1 MIVHVSAGLRPVCDS
16 RGPRPAGRPV
26 PAPQTGARGPQCGER
41 GARGLGPVS
50 TAWVPHTH
58 TDVACLTRT
67 RTQPRAGARGPGS
80 AWHPSPGCRFHLLP
94 PPRRRRLE
102 AAAHVGGCPAASR
115 PRPPSGP
122 CHSSIQIATPLPHT
136 ARSPPGS
143 RLVSHHGPDPR
154 ALRFGCWSPEL
165 WPRGE
170 TPPVLTPL
178 CIRPPRGHTRPRT
191 RKLCVERLGPR
202 ITPRRRAAPSQDL
215 AWVRNDCPRGRALT
229 GRWGWRSALTN
240 TRTRQTS

>member
-26 PAPQTGARGPQCGER
+26 PAPQTGAGSEAISVVNVAPVDSALSAQRGF
-41 GARGLGPVS
+41 
-50 TAWVPHTH
+50 HTH
-58 TDVACLTRT
+58 THRRGVSHTHTAPGRRPWTRE
-67 RTQPRAGARGPGS
+67 RLASEPRLPVPS
-80 AWHPSPGCRFHLLP
+80 AS

-143 RLVSHHGPDPR
+143 RLVSHHGLDPR

-191 RKLCVERLGPR
+191 RKLCVKRLGPR

-229 GRWGWRSALTN
+229 GRRGWRSALTN

>member
-26 PAPQTGARGPQCGER
+26 PAPQTGAGSACGAGARGLQCGKR
-41 GARGLGPVS
+41 GTRGLGPVN

-58 TDVACLTRT
+58 TAPGRRPWTRE
-67 RTQPRAGARGPGS
+67 RLASEPRLPVPS
-80 AWHPSPGCRFHLLP
+80 AS

-170 TPPVLTPL
+170 TPPVLTHTAPDPEAL
-178 CIRPPRGHTRPRT
+178 CRASGAPNHPSEASGPFSGP
-191 RKLCVERLGPR
+191 RLGEK
-202 ITPRRRAAPSQDL
+202 
-215 AWVRNDCPRGRALT
+215 
-229 GRWGWRSALTN
+229 
-240 TRTRQTS
+240 